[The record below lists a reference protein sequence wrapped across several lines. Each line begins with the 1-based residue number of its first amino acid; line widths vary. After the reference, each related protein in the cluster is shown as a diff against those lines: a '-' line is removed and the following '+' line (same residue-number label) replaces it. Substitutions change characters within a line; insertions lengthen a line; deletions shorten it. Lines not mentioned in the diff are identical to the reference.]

1 MPRESLSARSMRLY
15 SQWRIALFGLIT
27 LCAVGLALYQYW
39 PQPYY
44 SGGELVK
51 ARWIDERVE
60 RSDVGGWLSM
70 LFGLRGPRDEG
81 EVVIVGF
88 DKAFD
93 PESYKDEA
101 AGNPVLRDY
110 VTTEGTNFDR
120 AVYAHVLDKLVAA
133 GARMVVFDFF
143 FEGKGATEAGDK
155 ALAEAILRHRDKV
168 VIGCHFSNSER
179 TLDDKT
185 GKAAKVFALNDPYE
199 ELLPDENPSD
209 VVGFVDV
216 WPDANSA
223 ITLMKHA
230 ESLLSMAKP
239 SLSDRVTEWEY
250 SLAGRAVKKLGVEI
264 PADNR
269 ERLINFAGPARTI
282 KTYPVV
288 DLLADRDWKVLA
300 SRKPFEGKVVVV
312 GPYSEIH
319 YKDSFATPRGQML
332 GVEIQANCLRSLLL
346 HAWIPRAVASLWS
359 SAALSAGLCLAA
371 FFLTVGVR
379 TRRGALRVLLTLAP
393 CLVYLISAYTL
404 FCYGGVFLPVIPLFY
419 AALLAATFVLCDFI
433 HSQYERS
440 RIKGMFGTYLSKAIV
455 DRMVASGEEPKLGG
469 EQVELTAFFS
479 DVQGFSSF
487 SEILTPEQLVAI
499 MNEYLGAM
507 TEILEADEGTLDKY
521 IGDAIVAMFGAPVHV
536 GEHEHRA
543 CACALKMQL
552 RLADLRAE
560 WKSQGDKWP
569 KKVHAMRMR
578 IGLNSGAATVGNMGS
593 GKRFNYT
600 MMGDTVNLAARC
612 ESGAKSAGVYTL
624 VSEPTALA
632 ARAAKGVDPILFR
645 RIDLWQVKGRSAP
658 VMMYEPV
665 CFASDATDETR
676 ECIRLYEAG
685 LDKYFA
691 RDFAAAKE
699 LFDRALSFEPL
710 QPGRDEGVEHNP
722 AELMSERCAEYLAHP
737 PADGWSG
744 VYVMTGK

>member
-15 SQWRIALFGLIT
+15 SQWRIALFGFIT
-27 LCAVGLALYQYW
+27 LCAVALSFYQYW

-44 SGGELVK
+44 SGGELVNAK
-51 ARWIDERVE
+51 WSEERFE

-70 LFGLRGPRDEG
+70 LFGLRGAQDNG

-88 DKAFD
+88 DKDFSPA
-93 PESYKDEA
+93 SYEGEL
-101 AGNPVLRDY
+101 AGNPVLGDY
-110 VTTEGTNFDR
+110 VLKKGTDFDR
-120 AVYAHVLDKLVAA
+120 SVYAHVLDKLAAA

-143 FEGKGATEAGDK
+143 FDGKGPSESGDK
-155 ALAEAILRHRDKV
+155 ALAEAILRHRDKT
-168 VIGCHFSNSER
+168 VIGCHFTISEKP
-179 TLDDKT
+179 TGEEDKAQ
-185 GKAAKVFALNDPYE
+185 KQFRLSDPYE
-199 ELLPDENPSD
+199 ELLPDENASD
-209 VVGFVDV
+209 VIGFVNV

-230 ESLLSMAKP
+230 ESLITMAKP
-239 SLSDRVTEWEY
+239 SLSDKVTDWEY
-250 SLAGRAVKKLGVEI
+250 SLAGRAVKKLGVAI

-269 ERLINFAGPARTI
+269 ERLINFAGPAKTI
-282 KTYPVV
+282 KTYSVV
-288 DLLADRDWKVLA
+288 DLLAERDWKVLSA
-300 SRKPFEGKVVVV
+300 RKPFEGKVVIV
-312 GPYSEIH
+312 GPYSELH
-319 YKDSFATPRGQML
+319 YKDSFPTPQGQML
-332 GVEIQANCLRSLLL
+332 GVEIQANCIRTLL
-346 HAWIPRAVASLWS
+346 HRAWFARPAASLWS
-359 SAALSAGLCLAA
+359 CAALASLLCLASWL
-371 FFLTVGVR
+371 LTVAVR
-379 TRRGALRVLLTLAP
+379 TRRGALRVLLTISP
-393 CLVYLISAYTL
+393 CLVYLVSAVAL
-404 FCYGGVFLPVIPLFY
+404 FCFATVFLPVIPLFY
-419 AALLAATFVLCDFI
+419 AAALAATFVLCDFV

-487 SEILTPEQLVAI
+487 SEILSPEQLVTL
-499 MNEYLGAM
+499 MNEYLGPM
-507 TEILEADEGTLDKY
+507 TDILEADEGTLDKY

-543 CACALKMQL
+543 CACALRMQI
-552 RLADLRAE
+552 RLGQLRAE

-578 IGLNSGAATVGNMGS
+578 IGLNTGPATVGNMGS

-632 ARAAKGVDPILFR
+632 ALAAKGVDPILFR
-645 RIDLWQVKGRSAP
+645 RIDLWQVKGRAAP

-665 CFASDATDETR
+665 CFASDATDDTR
-676 ECIRLYEAG
+676 ECVRLYEAG

-699 LFDRALSFEPL
+699 LFDRALPLEPL

-722 AELMSERCAEYLAHP
+722 AELMSERCAEYIAHP
-737 PADGWSG
+737 PAEGWSG